1 MEKAN
6 PVLRNISVTQFM
18 ILLTCIIVTTFIDVF
33 LFKGAEEVGRI
44 RWGRMPI
51 RSQYT
56 LILLCVTIV
65 LLMAL
70 MGYIRSG
77 LREAWHIYGVMPD
90 TSPWAYTPTMAYMA
104 VVTSGITLLFLGSI
118 AFLFWLAGLVEEKK
132 TEEKKALIPHP
143 IASPSYSN
151 PKGSEIGGRK

>member
-6 PVLRNISVTQFM
+6 PLLRIISVTQFT
-18 ILLTCIIVTTFIDVF
+18 ILLTCITVTAFIDIF
-33 LFKGAEEVGRI
+33 LFKGAEEVGKI
-44 RWGRMPI
+44 QWGRMPA

-65 LLMAL
+65 LLMTL

-77 LREAWHIYGVMPD
+77 LREAWHIYGVMQD
-90 TSPWAYTPTMAYMA
+90 TSSWAYTPTMADMA

-118 AFLFWLAGLVEEKK
+118 AFLFWLTGLVETKK
-132 TEEKKALIPHP
+132 EPVSIFVAGPSALFP
-143 IASPSYSN
+143 AKSENYE
-151 PKGSEIGGRK
+151 EIGGRG

>member
-1 MEKAN
+1 
-6 PVLRNISVTQFM
+6 
-18 ILLTCIIVTTFIDVF
+18 
-33 LFKGAEEVGRI
+33 
-44 RWGRMPI
+44 
-51 RSQYT
+51 
-56 LILLCVTIV
+56 
-65 LLMAL
+65 
-70 MGYIRSG
+70 
-77 LREAWHIYGVMPD
+77 
-90 TSPWAYTPTMAYMA
+90 MAYMA